1 MKDEEKRFG
10 KAQKLKCFL
19 TSENI
24 RETLTKVYKIKIT
37 DGRNGRRLK
46 REGLSV

>member
-10 KAQKLKCFL
+10 DAQKLNCFL
-19 TSENI
+19 KWNI